1 MLRADVKRPR
11 PLRVNEGAIMCST
24 ANRAV
29 SRSDRRSHR
38 GFTLIEI
45 LIVVVII
52 GILAAIVLPQFSN
65 ASVLA
70 RENTLKDELRYL
82 RTQISVYKA
91 QHRDY
96 SPGYLNGA
104 VAGSP
109 DAVLVQQLT
118 QFSDDYGNV
127 SGTADN
133 IFKYGPYLT
142 KMPANSLTSDATLK
156 VVTGPGPLVAD
167 DSTGWLYNVTTADI
181 IANSTKTDTT
191 GTPYAQY

>member
-1 MLRADVKRPR
+1 MT
-11 PLRVNEGAIMCST
+11 RVRRKTARTATSQRGCIMWST
-24 ANRAV
+24 AKPFPFN
-29 SRSDRRSHR
+29 SGRRSR
-38 GFTLIEI
+38 GGFTLIEI
-45 LIVVVII
+45 LIVVVIL

-96 SPGYLNGA
+96 SPGYQNGA
-104 VAGSP
+104 LGGSP
-109 DAVLVQQLT
+109 DTLLVQQLT
-118 QFSDDYGNV
+118 QYSDDYGNV
-127 SGTADN
+127 SSTSDN
-133 IFKYGPYLT
+133 VFKYGPYLT

-167 DSTGWLYNVTTADI
+167 DSSGWLYNATTAD
-181 IANSTKTDTT
+181 
-191 GTPYAQY
+191 